1 MDLNSVYQH
10 ESVNLVSEYRFADLS
25 DDVLR
30 DIFKYS
36 TATERVRLEVL
47 NRRFGEIMP
56 TISLTFE
63 YSQLPYLY
71 NQGARETEV
80 FFHMVRK
87 STSIKNIDFDLVCPD
102 ALLSMYI
109 DSAEGTRL
117 GPWVMN
123 TNVESVALRL
133 ADDRLSNVH
142 LAVDYASDLG
152 SNCRVKFL
160 DINVQ
165 LYSARVMDV
174 GMKRFTELIRLCP
187 NLDRLRILIQ
197 NSHISDETIVS
208 PVYQDLR
215 YTADIMW
222 CVIAGKV
229 KELHLRHFE
238 DTYPEFGKLHYTGHS
253 WVNLTKVTICNDLTP
268 TYLERLVN
276 DAPKLEWISLIVEDL
291 TALTAISKLDHLKFL
306 KLKYRETSEPDHI
319 RRNNGEIFHRF
330 IQRRGEQLKEIFLTC
345 PYQNAGFFDPIEN
358 HCNPSLVTK
367 LRRRGTPKHSCTID
381 SLTKLLNVRRLQ
393 LDSAVCVEKVKR
405 VLAQCPKLRKFV
417 FVIPAYERLGLES
430 LKSDIVDYSSKCPQR
445 SIEAKI
451 KLAGSDKYQ
460 SYLEFRFGR
469 LLLMI
474 DEASV
479 LAPHQL

>member
-1 MDLNSVYQH
+1 MDRH

-56 TISLTFE
+56 TISVTFE

-71 NQGARETEV
+71 NQGTRETET
-80 FFHMVRK
+80 FFHVVRK

-102 ALLSMYI
+102 ALLSMYL

-117 GPWVMN
+117 GPWIMN

-133 ADDRLSNVH
+133 ANDRLSNVH
-142 LAVDYASDLG
+142 LAVDYASELG

-165 LYSARVMDV
+165 LYDARVMDV
-174 GMKRFTELIRLCP
+174 GMKRFTELIQLCP
-187 NLDRLRILIQ
+187 NFDRLRILVQDADIL
-197 NSHISDETIVS
+197 DETIMS
-208 PVYQDLR
+208 PVYQDVR

-222 CVIAGKV
+222 CVIASKV

-238 DTYPEFGKLHYTGHS
+238 YTYPNFGNLHYTSHS

-268 TYLERLVN
+268 AYLKRLVDN
-276 DAPKLEWISLIVEDL
+276 APKLEWISLIVENL
-291 TALTAISKLDHLKFL
+291 TALTTISKLDHLKSL

-319 RRNNGEIFHRF
+319 LRNNSEIFHRF
-330 IQRRGEQLKEIFLTC
+330 IQLRGRQLKEIFLTC
-345 PYQNAGFFDPIEN
+345 PYQNAGFFDPIESY
-358 HCNPSLVTK
+358 CNSRLVTK
-367 LRRRGTPKHSCTID
+367 LRLRGSPKNSCTID
-381 SLTKLLNVRRLQ
+381 SLTKLPNVRRLQ

-460 SYLEFRFGR
+460 SFLELRFGR
-469 LLLMI
+469 LLLLI

-479 LAPHQL
+479 LSLDQL